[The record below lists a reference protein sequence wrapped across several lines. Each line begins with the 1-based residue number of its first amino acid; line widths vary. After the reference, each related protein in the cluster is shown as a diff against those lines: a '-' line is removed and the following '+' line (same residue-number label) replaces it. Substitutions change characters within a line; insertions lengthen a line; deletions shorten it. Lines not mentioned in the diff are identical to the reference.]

1 MSSAATVI
9 PRHVFRWDLD
19 KTYLRSEF
27 DTVKDLFKAAM
38 EKPEAKRAVPGAPAI
53 LRALRAAGGPA
64 HRICIVSGSPTQMRK
79 VLIAKLALDGVE
91 FDEFVLKNNMKNFL
105 RGRFRAMREQVQ
117 YKLPALLESRIGT
130 GGAAGETLFGDDA
143 ESDATIYSLYADL
156 CAGRVS
162 RGELERV
169 LDAANAYPDSREHA
183 LDLAA
188 RVPRGDTVQRIL
200 IHLDKRSPTAH
211 FDRYGP
217 RLVPIYNYF
226 QAALVLFGDGQ
237 LSARD
242 VLGVAREMLASGDY
256 VLSSLA
262 NSMQDLLRR
271 GRMAVE
277 PALRLANECLAMADV
292 AARDFG
298 DLPPKDVI
306 AREFL
311 SRVQA
316 MGREGGIGKPP
327 PAPARLDYASLI
339 SEERAS
345 KKAAKKAGRAA
356 R

>member
-1 MSSAATVI
+1 MTSAQVT

-27 DTVKDLFKAAM
+27 ETVKDLLKSAM
-38 EKPEAKRAVPGAPAI
+38 EKPADKRAVPGAPAI

-64 HRICIVSGSPTQMRK
+64 HRICIVSGSPRQMRK
-79 VLIAKLALDGVE
+79 VLVAKLELDGVE
-91 FDEFVLKNNMKNFL
+91 FDEFVLKDNMKNFL
-105 RGRFRAMREQVQ
+105 RGRFKAMREQVQ

-156 CAGRVS
+156 CGGQVP

-169 LDAANAYPDSREHA
+169 LDAVDAYPDSRAYA

-188 RVPRGDTVQRIL
+188 RVPRGGSVQRIL
-200 IHLDKRSPTAH
+200 IHLDKRSPTAY

-226 QAALVLFGDGQ
+226 QAALVLFADGQ

-262 NSMQDLLRR
+262 NSLQDLLRR
-271 GRMAVE
+271 GRLAVE
-277 PALRLANECLAMADV
+277 PALRLANECLAMADL

-298 DLPPKDVI
+298 ELPPKDVI
-306 AREFL
+306 AVEFL

-316 MGREGGIGKPP
+316 MGREGGIGRPP
-327 PAPARLDYASLI
+327 PAPARLDYAALI
-339 SEERAS
+339 SEERAK
-345 KKAAKKAGRAA
+345 KKAAKKARRA

>member
-1 MSSAATVI
+1 MTAQVT

-27 DTVKDLFKAAM
+27 ETVRDLLKSAM
-38 EKPEAKRAVPGAPAI
+38 EKPGDKRAVPGAPAI

-64 HRICIVSGSPTQMRK
+64 HRICILSGSPKQMRK
-79 VLIAKLALDGVE
+79 VLVAKLELDGVE
-91 FDEFVLKNNMKNFL
+91 FDEFVLKDNMKNFL
-105 RGRFRAMREQVQ
+105 RGRFKAMREQVQ

-156 CAGRVS
+156 CAGRVP

-169 LDAANAYPDSREHA
+169 LDAVDAYPDSRAYA

-188 RVPRGDTVQRIL
+188 RVPRGDSVQRIL

-217 RLVPIYNYF
+217 RLVPIFNYF

-237 LSARD
+237 LKARD

-256 VLSSLA
+256 LLSSLA

-271 GRMAVE
+271 GRLAVE
-277 PALRLANECLAMADV
+277 PALRLANECLAMADL
-292 AARDFG
+292 AAADFG

-306 AREFL
+306 AVEFL

-316 MGREGGIGKPP
+316 MGREGGVGRPP
-327 PAPARLDYASLI
+327 PTPARLDYAALI
-339 SEERAS
+339 SEERAK
-345 KKAAKKAGRAA
+345 KKAAKKARA

>member
-1 MSSAATVI
+1 MIRAMTVV

-19 KTYLRSEF
+19 KTYLRTEF
-27 DTVKDLFKAAM
+27 DSVRDLVKSAM
-38 EKPEAKRAVPGAPAI
+38 EKPSDKRAVPGAPAI

-64 HRICIVSGSPTQMRK
+64 HRICIVSGSPRQMRK
-79 VLIAKLALDGVE
+79 VLEAKLQLDGVE
-91 FDEFVLKNNMKNFL
+91 FDEFVLKNNMKNLL
-105 RGRFRAMREQVQ
+105 RGRFKAMREQVQ

-130 GGAAGETLFGDDA
+130 GGAAAETLFGDDA
-143 ESDATIYSLYADL
+143 ESDATIYSMYADL
-156 CAGRVS
+156 CSGRMP

-169 LDAANAYPDSREHA
+169 LDAARAYPDSRAHA

-188 RVPRGDTVQRIL
+188 RVPRGDNVQRIL

-226 QAALVLFGDGQ
+226 QAALVLFEDGQ
-237 LSARD
+237 LSPRD

-271 GRMAVE
+271 GRLAVE
-277 PALRLANECLAMADV
+277 PALRLANECLAMADL

-306 AREFL
+306 AVEFL

-327 PAPARLDYASLI
+327 LAPPRLDYAALI
-339 SEERAS
+339 SEERAR
-345 KKAAKKAGRAA
+345 KKAEKKARS
-356 R
+356 